1 MTNYM
6 LIDVFIGIR
15 CECVLTNWEFNTG
28 PNGKASL
35 KVTHKY
41 GPCSQLHQDKS
52 KTPTHAEILQQDE
65 LRVKSIN
72 SRLSNKLATGDN
84 NDLRNS
90 EASVS
95 IPAKSGRTIGTGNY
109 VVTIGFG
116 TPKKDLTLV
125 FDTGSDITWTQCQ
138 PCSKSCYQQKEP
150 IFNPS
155 ASNTYTNI
163 TCNSNLCSK
172 LKSATGDAY
181 NLNIYL

>member
-1 MTNYM
+1 M

-28 PNGKASL
+28 PNGKAPL

-41 GPCSQLHQDKS
+41 SLCSQLHQGKV

-65 LRVKSIN
+65 LWVKSIN
-72 SRLSNKLATGDN
+72 SRLSNKLASGDN
-84 NDLRNS
+84 NDLRNSEVRNS

-95 IPAKSGRTIGTGNY
+95 IPAKSSSTIGTDNY

-125 FDTGSDITWTQCQ
+125 FDTRSDITWTQCQ
-138 PCSKSCYQQKEP
+138 PCSKSC
-150 IFNPS
+150 
-155 ASNTYTNI
+155 
-163 TCNSNLCSK
+163 
-172 LKSATGDAY
+172 
-181 NLNIYL
+181 